1 MDPKKQISLAFWQ
14 GLVKLV
20 VLQQAGQGPVYGGKL
35 RKYLHGWGYDIS
47 PGSLYPLL
55 HNLERAALLSCRIKI
70 FRGRTRKYYQLTPQ
84 GQECLEALRRE
95 VSEVVREVILGG
107 LPESPQDSPQPCVC
121 QLNCSS

>member
-1 MDPKKQISLAFWQ
+1 MDPKRQISLAFWQ

-35 RKYLHGWGYDIS
+35 RKYLHDWGYDIS

-55 HNLERAALLSCRIKI
+55 HHLERAALLQCRIKI

-95 VSEVVREVILGG
+95 VSAVVREVILGDR
-107 LPESPQDSPQPCVC
+107 PDNPQDSPQQCVC
-121 QLNCSS
+121 HLNCSS

>member
-1 MDPKKQISLAFWQ
+1 MDPKRQISLAFWQ

-55 HNLERAALLSCRIKI
+55 HSLERAALLTCRIKI
-70 FRGRTRKYYQLTPQ
+70 FRGRTRKYYHLTPQ

-95 VSEVVREVILGG
+95 LSEIVRKVILGD
-107 LPESPQDSPQPCVC
+107 LPESPGELPQPCASH
-121 QLNCSS
+121 LNFSS